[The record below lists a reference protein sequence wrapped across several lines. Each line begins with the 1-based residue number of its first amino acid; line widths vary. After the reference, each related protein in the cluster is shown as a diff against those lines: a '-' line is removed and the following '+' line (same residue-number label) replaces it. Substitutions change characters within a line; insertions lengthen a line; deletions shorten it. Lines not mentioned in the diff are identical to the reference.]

1 MRWCKTNNSDTHVDM
16 YLSGKIIISA
26 LQMDQSVVA
35 NRYHLFGIAQQRQ
48 LSILQSLEIDE
59 VDSEEDEGGMPILLD
74 EEYP

>member
-1 MRWCKTNNSDTHVDM
+1 M